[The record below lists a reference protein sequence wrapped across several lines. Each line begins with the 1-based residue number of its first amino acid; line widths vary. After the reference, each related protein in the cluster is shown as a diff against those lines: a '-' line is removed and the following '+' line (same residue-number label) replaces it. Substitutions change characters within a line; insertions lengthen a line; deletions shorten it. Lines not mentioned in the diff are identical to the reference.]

1 MTQSVLVRVQSIRS
15 QNPYGR
21 GGCIFTGTPINEVGD
36 VIDAKTTYV
45 IKAKGTQLGEAQVQP
60 GQWWAVT
67 GEPSI
72 YSRTINGYVVSERQ
86 ICAVDIA
93 LVRLSGEHIVSFMA
107 ESDDFQGIGIVKARK
122 LWAEFGE
129 RLYEILDAAD
139 VASLETVLTTDAAEC
154 AVKAWANQGSAQTLQ
169 WLQSSGIDVRTGRKL
184 MTFFGK
190 ETHQKL
196 KEDPY
201 RLLSFSASW
210 KHVDSFAQS
219 RFDVTLDDPRRLQA
233 AVEEALYRLFDG
245 GDTVC
250 PISVLLKR
258 VESVLGSS
266 GHRSLVMSALESG
279 LNNGSYV
286 IGDDGNIHLLGA
298 LIMEKMV
305 ASSIAT
311 RLIPSDP
318 LLTGS
323 DVAQVI
329 AEYEHAEKLELNV
342 EQRQAVH
349 CAIANPMTVI
359 LGGAGVGKTT
369 VLKALYEALDAA
381 GVAIHQMALSGR
393 AAKRM
398 SEATGRTSSTL
409 ARFFRSKDAANMAGP
424 TVVVVDE
431 ASMVDIITMHRLCEL
446 LPAHARLILVGDTSQ
461 LMPVGPGLV
470 LHALARI
477 PGIPM
482 VELTQVKRYGGA
494 IAKAA
499 AEIRSGSWPQL
510 PDDAEAPISFLPC
523 KVSSIP
529 EVVVSLY
536 ATDRENSQ
544 ILSARRNNADGVK
557 SLNELCQGRFSKHGP
572 ALLVRNDE
580 FDMDMSTG
588 LHLGDLVLCT
598 KNLWDLG
605 LQNGSLGKLVEIE
618 RTPRLISKLDGTE
631 LGHALAWIDW
641 DDGERRPVLAE
652 MLDVLELGYALTVH
666 KAQGSQWKRVIVVL
680 TGSRMLDRTLVYTAI
695 TRAQSQVIIVGDEQA
710 VRAAVEAPPHAELRN
725 VGLHSFVAH
734 ALNASLDPSLKS
746 AMH

>member
-1 MTQSVLVRVQSIRS
+1 MSVSVTLRVQSIRS
-15 QNPYGR
+15 QNPFGR
-21 GGCIFTGTPINEVGD
+21 GGCIFTATEINEVGD
-36 VIDAKTTYV
+36 VTDATTYYV
-45 IKAKGTQLGEAQVQP
+45 IKANGQQLGEARVQP
-60 GQWWAVT
+60 GQWWSVT
-67 GEPSI
+67 GDVSV

-86 ICAVDIA
+86 ICAADIA

-107 ESDDFQGIGIVKARK
+107 ESNDFQGIGIVKARK
-122 LWAEFGE
+122 LWSQFGE

-139 VASLETVLTTDAAEC
+139 AASLETVLTPESAEC
-154 AVKAWANQGSAQTLQ
+154 AVRAWAHQGSARTLQ
-169 WLQSSGIDVRTGRKL
+169 WLQASGVDVRTGRKL

-196 KEDPY
+196 QEDPY

-210 KHVDSFAQS
+210 KHVDSFARS
-219 RFDVTLDDPRRLQA
+219 RFDVALDDPRRLQA

-250 PISVLLKR
+250 PIPALLKR
-258 VESVLGSS
+258 VENVLGSS

-286 IGDDGNIHLLGA
+286 IGEDGNVHLLGA

-311 RLIPSDP
+311 RLTPSEP
-318 LLTGS
+318 LLAEPIV
-323 DVAQVI
+323 DQVI

-349 CAIANPMTVI
+349 TANSNPMTVI

-369 VLKALYEALDAA
+369 VLKALYKVFDAA

-398 SEATGRTSSTL
+398 SEATGLSSSTL
-409 ARFFRSKDAANMAGP
+409 ARFFRSSASANMVGP

-446 LPAHARLILVGDTSQ
+446 LPSHVRLILVGDTSQ

-470 LHALARI
+470 LHCLATI
-477 PGIPM
+477 PGIPT
-482 VELTQVKRYGGA
+482 VELVQVKRYGGA

-499 AEIRSGSWPQL
+499 TEIRAGCWPEL

-523 KVSSIP
+523 KVASIP

-536 ATDRENSQ
+536 ETDRENTQ
-544 ILSARRNNADGVK
+544 ILTARRNNADGVK
-557 SLNELCQGRFSKHGP
+557 SLNELCQGRFSKHAP
-572 ALLVRNDE
+572 PLIVRNDE

-598 KNLWDLG
+598 KNLWDFG

-618 RTPRLISKLDGTE
+618 RVPRLISKPDGTD
-631 LGHALAWIDW
+631 LGHALAWIEW

-652 MLDVLELGYALTVH
+652 MLEVLELGYALTVH

-734 ALNASLDPSLKS
+734 ALNASLDSSLKP
-746 AMH
+746 AIH